1 MVMIAHIAI
10 WTHNPERLK
19 AFYETYFEAKAGPK
33 YTNRNSHFESYF
45 LSFETGARLEI
56 MQMPTIPNSMNDPQ
70 AQATG
75 LIHVAISVGS
85 EAAVDALVE
94 RLQRDHYFICEEP
107 RRTGDG
113 YYESVI
119 FDPDGNRIEI
129 TV

>member
-1 MVMIAHIAI
+1 MFIAHVAI
-10 WTHNPERLK
+10 WTHNLERLK
-19 AFYETYFEAKAGPK
+19 TFYETYFEGKAGGK
-33 YTNRNSHFESYF
+33 YTNRNTRFESYF
-45 LSFETGARLEI
+45 LSFESGARLEI

-75 LIHVAISVGS
+75 LIHISFSVGS

-94 RLQRDHYFICEEP
+94 RLRLDQYFICEEP